1 MKRRTFVARANTF
14 GFFGEWQ
21 GMNEK
26 LTAGDICTREVIV
39 AFRTTSLIEA
49 AQLMRE
55 YHVGSL
61 VVVDETGGLR
71 HVVGMLT
78 DRDIVTAVVAPAL
91 EPGALSVGDVMSA
104 EPITAQDDDSV
115 FDLLSTMRDKGL
127 RRLPVVGREHEL
139 IGLVTLDDVLEIVAQ
154 ELDLLVSA
162 IGSGA
167 RLERKRRS

>member
-1 MKRRTFVARANTF
+1 MAKANAL
-14 GFFGEWQ
+14 GFLGKGET
-21 GMNEK
+21 MNEK
-26 LTAGDICTREVIV
+26 LTAGEICTRDVIV
-39 AFRTTSLIEA
+39 AFPTTSLIEA

-61 VVVDETGGLR
+61 VVVGETGGLR
-71 HVVGMLT
+71 HIVGVLT

-91 EPGALSVGDVMSA
+91 EPSALIVGDVMSA
-104 EPITAQDDDSV
+104 DPVTAQEDDSV
-115 FDLLSTMRDKGL
+115 IDLLRTMRDKGL
-127 RRLPVVGREHEL
+127 RRLPVVGQRREL

-167 RLERKRRS
+167 RRERKRRG